1 MSVDVR
7 TCTKCDTERPLA
19 DFAADARRKSGVRA
33 TCKPCDREERGGR
46 RERKPLALVLAPK
59 FPTPPPSTVSEGPA
73 SASSS
78 GAASLT
84 VQLGPTPQA
93 PPAIGDYAAA
103 VEVFIAALVPPAGPA
118 DAVHVRALRHLA
130 ELIDLR
136 VHPAAIDAVRDAT
149 ALVGKL
155 VAVQA
160 AIEKA
165 RAGAAKP
172 EAPKSRLASG
182 QF

>member
-33 TCKPCDREERGGR
+33 TCKPCDRVERGGR

-59 FPTPPPSTVSEGPA
+59 FPTPPHAAGEAGDARTNLP
-73 SASSS
+73 
-78 GAASLT
+78 GAPLT